1 MEHIYPG
8 VFEPVSE
15 VIENLVAF
23 PARIRRIKTDPAGSK
38 KTDVLSRPENDLSKR
53 SAELSSLEQSLR
65 ERHDAGRIRYLPAER
80 ISASPEQP
88 RRVFSEDALYSLAE
102 SIREHGI
109 LQPLIV
115 RTIASR
121 TWKAETGTER
131 DISGGYELIC
141 GERRLRA
148 ARMAG
153 LDTVPCIVLEA
164 DNRRAAELALIEN
177 LQRESLDMFEQAG
190 ALAALI
196 DLHAM
201 TQEQL
206 AKSLSVSQS
215 CIANRLRILRLT
227 GEERELI
234 LSSGLTERH
243 ARAFLRIRNLSL
255 RKVTVRKAAHSG
267 WNVARTEEYID
278 ALLKADAAV
287 PQDGGMETAFTNSE
301 TIFPR
306 PVTHAVVKDIGIVC
320 NTIENAVRT
329 IRDTG
334 VLCMSERTEDS
345 GAVRYVITVPR

>member
-8 VFEPVSE
+8 VFEPVTE

-23 PARIRRIKTDPAGSK
+23 PARIRRMKADSAGSK
-38 KTDVLSRPENDLSKR
+38 KAYEMSRLEIDLSKR

-65 ERHDAGRIRYLPAER
+65 ERRDVGRIRYLAAER

-115 RTIASR
+115 RTVASCTR
-121 TWKAETGTER
+121 KEENGTER
-131 DISGGYELIC
+131 DFSGGYELIC

-153 LDTVPCIVLEA
+153 LETVPCIVLEA

-255 RKVTVRKAAHSG
+255 RRETVRKAAQSG

-278 ALLKADAAV
+278 ALIKADAAV
-287 PQDGGMETAFTNSE
+287 PTGGGMDNIDANSE
-301 TIFPR
+301 TVTLH
-306 PVTHAVVKDIGIVC
+306 PVTRAVVKDIGIVC

-329 IRDTG
+329 IQDTG
-334 VLCMSERTEDS
+334 VICMSERTEDN
-345 GAVRYVITVPR
+345 GTVRYVITVPR

>member
-23 PARIRRIKTDPAGSK
+23 PARIRRMKTEPAESK
-38 KTDVLSRPENDLSKR
+38 KADGLSRLENELTKR

-88 RRVFSEDALYSLAE
+88 RRVFSEDTLYSLAE

-121 TWKAETGTER
+121 TRNAETGTER

-227 GEERELI
+227 GEERDLI

-255 RKVTVRKAAHSG
+255 RKETVRKAAHFG

-301 TIFPR
+301 TNFPR

-334 VLCMSERTEDS
+334 VLCMSERTEDG
-345 GAVRYVITVPR
+345 GAVRYVITFPR

>member
-23 PARIRRIKTDPAGSK
+23 PSRLHRRKTDFS
-38 KTDVLSRPENDLSKR
+38 ESKR
-53 SAELSSLEQSLR
+53 TDALNRMEKELAVRSAALSSLEQSLR
-65 ERHDAGRIRYLPAER
+65 ERQDAGRIRYLPADR

-88 RRVFSEDALYSLAE
+88 RRVFAEDALYSLAE

-115 RTIASR
+115 RTVVSCTR
-121 TWKAETGTER
+121 KAETGKER
-131 DISGGYELIC
+131 DCVGGYELIC

-153 LDTVPCIVLEA
+153 LENVPCIVLEA

-206 AKSLSVSQS
+206 AKSLSLSQS

-255 RKVTVRKAAHSG
+255 RRETVRKAAQSG

-278 ALLKADAAV
+278 ALIKADAAV
-287 PQDGGMETAFTNSE
+287 PTDGGMDNIDTNSE
-301 TIFPR
+301 TVTLH
-306 PVTHAVVKDIGIVC
+306 PVTRAVVKDIGIVC

-329 IRDTG
+329 IQETG
-334 VLCMSERTEDS
+334 VLCMTERTEDS

>member
-15 VIENLVAF
+15 VIENLAALPVRF
-23 PARIRRIKTDPAGSK
+23 HRRKTDSAELK
-38 KTDVLSRPENDLSKR
+38 KAEEQSRLQNDPSRR
-53 SAELSSLEQSLR
+53 SAEVLSLEQSLR
-65 ERHDAGRIRYLPAER
+65 ERYDAGRIRYLPADR

-88 RRVFSEDALYSLAE
+88 RRVFAEDALYSLAE
-102 SIREHGI
+102 SIRQHGI

-115 RTIASR
+115 RTIASCTR
-121 TWKAETGTER
+121 KAETGTEW

-153 LDTVPCIVLEA
+153 LDSVPCIVLEA

-255 RKVTVRKAAHSG
+255 RKETVRKAAQSG
-267 WNVARTEEYID
+267 WNVARTEAYID
-278 ALLKADAAV
+278 ALIRADAAV
-287 PQDGGMETAFTNSE
+287 PTDGGMETVDMYSE
-301 TIFPR
+301 TVLSH

-320 NTIENAVRT
+320 NTIENAVR
-329 IRDTG
+329 IIQETG
-334 VLCMSERTEDS
+334 VICMSERTEDS